1 MDLMSLMRQAQ
12 EFKKN
17 IEQAQADLEKTTVT
31 GTAAGGLVSAE
42 VNGKGTLRRIQIDR
56 SIVNPDGVEM
66 LEDLVVVAV
75 AEAQRKAGEEEKAK
89 MSMLGEGMNLP
100 FKLPF

>member
-1 MDLMSLMRQAQ
+1 MSLMRQAQ